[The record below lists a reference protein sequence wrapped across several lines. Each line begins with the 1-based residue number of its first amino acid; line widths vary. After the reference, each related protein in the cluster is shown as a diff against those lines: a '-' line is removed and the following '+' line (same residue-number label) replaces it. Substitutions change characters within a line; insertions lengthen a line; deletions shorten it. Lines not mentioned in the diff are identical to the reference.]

1 MKNLWNFRN
10 TKFSIHDYS
19 LWTKLLSGYQQFWWI
34 FHENHINIGGTIS
47 SNVSLNPSFLSKS
60 KAECQ
65 TRLWLFHP
73 PGHTHTVTQVCSWGI
88 FDKGC
93 QRHKKSEKWK
103 ENKNKRLSVL
113 NCSIII
119 GGNLTQY
126 QTSLVGTW
134 DSTWTFFPAYYS
146 THVFH
151 MCSIQTSS
159 HSIFEWWTICRNI
172 VHVHFIY

>member
-1 MKNLWNFRN
+1 MKITSTLEGPSLPMSP
-10 TKFSIHDYS
+10 SIPHFFLKVKQSVKHGYDY
-19 LWTKLLSGYQQFWWI
+19 FI
-34 FHENHINIGGTIS
+34 PRAI
-47 SNVSLNPSFLSKS
+47 P
-60 KAECQ
+60 
-65 TRLWLFHP
+65 
-73 PGHTHTVTQVCSWGI
+73 TQVCSWGI

-159 HSIFEWWTICRNI
+159 HSIFAWWIICRNI
-172 VHVHFIY
+172 VHVRFIY